1 MVRPPR
7 WLGARATRIFIL
19 TFVIFLFVLHQ
30 PTCIDLKGAPTNFST
45 LFEVS
50 DWPPDALIPQHLIRH
65 QGGSSGLDID
75 DRYLFVRYLGN
86 GREGAVSLYQD
97 SRTGELVAMKQ
108 FQTVYRN
115 PVPAPIRQALGDEE
129 VNSWP
134 AEIQAT
140 ILLGG
145 FEPRGDESSLSS
157 ERDLD
162 ILPALDYF
170 LVRDDNCCSKPLTW
184 HLVTPYLSKGTL
196 SHLAR
201 TLEKRNQTSSALD
214 ESYRPNFHRL
224 LQSLSRLHKLGICHN
239 DVKPDNIYILDE
251 LHWLLGDLVRP
262 RILTL
267 LKYQVEFDF
276 RATSEKSTTHTISPQ
291 TGTAKA
297 NGQTAKPTTSG
308 ALSYPT

>member
-19 TFVIFLFVLHQ
+19 TSLLFLFFLHQ
-30 PTCIDLKGAPTNFST
+30 PTCIDLKAAPTNFST
-45 LFEVS
+45 IFEVS

-97 SRTGELVAMKQ
+97 SRTGELVAIKQ
-108 FQTVYRN
+108 FQSVYRN

-145 FEPRGDESSLSS
+145 FEPRSDEPSLSS
-157 ERDLD
+157 ERDFD

-170 LVRDDNCCSKPLTW
+170 LVRDNNCWSKPLTW
-184 HLVTPYLSKGTL
+184 HLVTPYLNKGTL
-196 SHLAR
+196 THLAR
-201 TLEKRNQTSSALD
+201 TLEMRNQTFSALD
-214 ESYRPNFHRL
+214 ESFRPAFHRL
-224 LQSLSRLHKLGICHN
+224 LESLSRLHKLGVVGIF
-239 DVKPDNIYILDE
+239 LDH
-251 LHWLLGDLVRP
+251 LRNVLLTRSLV
-262 RILTL
+262 
-267 LKYQVEFDF
+267 
-276 RATSEKSTTHTISPQ
+276 S
-291 TGTAKA
+291 
-297 NGQTAKPTTSG
+297 
-308 ALSYPT
+308 